1 MMEAGWTPNS
11 EAEPYATTLDQAAKA
26 VLAQRRNAVAF
37 SERGTRADV
46 AKSGLRRAS
55 LKAVK
60 TEEQSRWTLWA
71 SLRANSARPTRRS
84 SVLT

>member
-1 MMEAGWTPNS
+1 MMEAGRTPNS

-46 AKSGLRRAS
+46 DGLSRAS
-55 LKAVK
+55 VKAVN

-84 SVLT
+84 SMLT